1 MTGGPADAQGR
12 MSGTMSEQETI
23 RRVASWAAAA
33 RGRNWPASVMEAA
46 RACLLDTLGVTL
58 GARDEPGGKAVRR
71 VVEGWRA
78 EGRARIA
85 HGGTTCAAGAALVN
99 GTFAHC
105 LDYDDTHV
113 GATAHLSAPVWS
125 ATLAVG
131 QQTGAEGRDMLAAFI
146 AGFESGAR
154 LGKGIG
160 EAANL
165 RGWHSTGIFG
175 ALGAAV
181 AAAVLLRLDED
192 GIARAL
198 GAAATQAGGL
208 TGSFGT
214 HSKPFHAGKAA
225 MNGVLAAELAAAGFE
240 ASQSLL
246 DAEDGLASALVQ
258 DGAASIGD
266 VDFDDGWELLRN
278 TVKPYAACLL
288 THPVIDAA
296 RALAPE
302 AAGRTPERIELRVNP
317 AAIRLAGKADPRTP
331 LEGKFSLAFCTALGL
346 AGRPAVEGDFTAETL
361 ADPALRAMLA
371 RVEPVAEPGRDTR
384 SAALEVRWFDG
395 ATDRRET
402 ALARGNPGNPL
413 SRADLEAKFR
423 SLAEPALGD
432 AAETLSALAWDF
444 DTPGRAAELHS
455 LLAAQEAARP

>member
-1 MTGGPADAQGR
+1 
-12 MSGTMSEQETI
+12 MSENGTI

-33 RGRNWPASVMEAA
+33 PGRNWPPEALEAA

-58 GARDEPGGKAVRR
+58 GALGEPAGRAVRR
-71 VVEGWRA
+71 VVENWQAAGN
-78 EGRARIA
+78 ARIA
-85 HGGTTCAAGAALVN
+85 LGGTTCAAGAALVN

-131 QQTGAEGRDMLAAFI
+131 QQVGAEGREMMAAFI

-160 EAANL
+160 GVANL
-165 RGWHSTGIFG
+165 RGWHSTGTFG

-181 AAAVLLRLDED
+181 AASVLLKLDED
-192 GIARAL
+192 GIAHAL

-214 HSKPFHAGKAA
+214 HAKPFHAGKAA
-225 MNGVLAAELAAAGFE
+225 MNGILAAELAAAGFE
-240 ASQSLL
+240 ASQTLL
-246 DAEDGLASALVQ
+246 EAEGGLGGALVQ
-258 DGAASIGD
+258 DGAAAIGA
-266 VDFDDGWELLRN
+266 VDFEEGWELLRN

-302 AAGRTPERIELRVNP
+302 AAGREAERIEVRVNP
-317 AAIRLAGKADPRTP
+317 AAIRLAGKPDPQTP

-346 AGRPAVEGDFTAETL
+346 AGRPAVEGDFTAGTL
-361 ADPALRAMLA
+361 ADPALRDMLA

-384 SAALEVRWFDG
+384 SAVLEVQWADG
-395 ATDRRET
+395 AADRRET

-413 SRADLEAKFR
+413 SRADLDAKFR
-423 SLAEPALGD
+423 SLAGPALGD
-432 AAETLSALAWDF
+432 AADALNALAWDF
-444 DTPGRAAELHS
+444 DAPGRAGDLHS
-455 LLAAQEAARP
+455 LLAAQEARPS

>member
-1 MTGGPADAQGR
+1 MR
-12 MSGTMSEQETI
+12 GTETV

-33 RGRNWPASVMEAA
+33 RGRNWPPEVLEAA

-58 GARDEPGGKAVRR
+58 GALGEPGGKAVRR
-71 VVEGWRA
+71 VVESWQAAG
-78 EGRARIA
+78 EARIVL
-85 HGGTTCAAGAALVN
+85 GGTTCAAGAALVN

-125 ATLAVG
+125 AALAAG
-131 QQTGAEGRDMLAAFI
+131 QQTGAEGREMTAAFI

-154 LGKGIG
+154 LGNGIG
-160 EAANL
+160 GAANL
-165 RGWHSTGIFG
+165 RGWHSTGVFG

-214 HSKPFHAGKAA
+214 HAKPFHAGK
-225 MNGVLAAELAAAGFE
+225 AELAAAGFE
-240 ASQSLL
+240 ASETLL
-246 DAEDGLASALVQ
+246 EAGGGLGSALVQ
-258 DGAASIGD
+258 DGSAGIGAI
-266 VDFDDGWELLRN
+266 DFDDGWELLRN

-296 RALAPE
+296 RLLAPE
-302 AAGRTPERIELRVNP
+302 AAGRKPQRIELRVNP
-317 AAIRLAGKADPRTP
+317 AAIRLAGKADPQTP

-346 AGRPAVEGDFTAETL
+346 AGRRAVEGDFTVRTL
-361 ADPALRAMLA
+361 ADSGLRAVLA

-384 SAALEVRWFDG
+384 SAMLEVEWMNGDI
-395 ATDRRET
+395 DRRET

-423 SLAEPALGD
+423 SLAEPALGE
-432 AAETLSALAWDF
+432 AAEALSALVRDF
-444 DTPGRAAELHS
+444 DSPGRAGELHN
-455 LLAAQEAARP
+455 LLAAQEARLT

>member
-1 MTGGPADAQGR
+1 
-12 MSGTMSEQETI
+12 MSANGTI
-23 RRVASWAAAA
+23 RRVAAWAAAA
-33 RGRNWPASVMEAA
+33 PGRNWPPEVLETAK
-46 RACLLDTLGVTL
+46 ACLLDTLGVTL
-58 GARDEPGGKAVRR
+58 GARGEPGGKAVRR
-71 VVEGWRA
+71 VVEGWQA
-78 EGRARIA
+78 SGEARIA
-85 HGGTTCAAGAALVN
+85 LGGTTCAAGAALVN

-146 AGFESGAR
+146 AGFEAAAR
-154 LGKGIG
+154 LGNGIG
-160 EAANL
+160 GVANL

-181 AAAVLLRLDED
+181 SASVLLRLDED

-214 HSKPFHAGKAA
+214 HGKPFHAGKAA
-225 MNGVLAAELAAAGFE
+225 MNGVLAAELTAAGFE
-240 ASQSLL
+240 ASETLL
-246 DAEDGLASALVQ
+246 EAENGLGSALVQ
-258 DGAASIGD
+258 DGAATIGE
-266 VDFDDGWELLRN
+266 VDFNDGWELLHN

-296 RALAPE
+296 RSLAPE
-302 AAGRTPERIELRVNP
+302 AAGREAARIEVRVNP
-317 AAIRLAGKADPRTP
+317 VAIRLAGKPAPQTP

-361 ADPALRAMLA
+361 ADPALRDMLA

-384 SAALEVRWFDG
+384 SAVLEVQWVDG
-395 ATDRRET
+395 GADRRET

-413 SRADLEAKFR
+413 ARADLDAKFR
-423 SLAEPALGD
+423 SLAGPALGE
-432 AAETLSALAWDF
+432 AAEVLGALAWDF
-444 DTPGRAAELHS
+444 ETPGRARQLHD
-455 LLAAQEAARP
+455 LLAA